1 MDDNT
6 FPNLTAAL
14 AEYGEAVQKL
24 YRDKLIYHDN
34 VATGNL
40 LRSVQ
45 YRVNANGT
53 IYEVTLSLA
62 DYWKYIETGVHAGGR
77 MPPPSKILEWI
88 VAKPVLPRP
97 DDRGR
102 VPKPEQLAWAIAK
115 KIQRDGIPAPAE
127 PPLATTLDEVNRQYR
142 AKIAAA
148 FQADTMQ
155 LLRLDAMNGSPFSR
169 LP

>member
-77 MPPPSKILEWI
+77 MP
-88 VAKPVLPRP
+88 
-97 DDRGR
+97 
-102 VPKPEQLAWAIAK
+102 KPEQLAWAIAK

-155 LLRLDAMNGSPFSR
+155 MLRLDAMNGSPFSR